1 MYQLNTHQQR
11 QALAAMSM
19 QLLQSVVTA
28 GPKLM
33 AAALPAVMMAA
44 DPMVAL
50 GPAIGGIGK
59 SLAAGAAQG
68 APTVAQGAAA
78 LMSGPKVLPVG
89 NDDPGYQAALH
100 TEPIMTSLF
109 SYLTQGKDQSID
121 WDKFH
126 DKADGGDGTNPVG
139 VTAIETWLSMAKKT
153 LSNQEPSMEVSSAID
168 SSLSV
173 GPTAYILNHR

>member
-1 MYQLNTHQQR
+1 MG
-11 QALAAMSM
+11 M

-33 AAALPAVMMAA
+33 AAALPAVLMAA
-44 DPMVAL
+44 DP
-50 GPAIGGIGK
+50 
-59 SLAAGAAQG
+59 LAAVEPATHG

-126 DKADGGDGTNPVG
+126 DKADGGNGTTPVG
-139 VTAIETWLSMAKKT
+139 VTAIETWLGMAKKN
-153 LSNQEPSMEVSSAID
+153 LSNQQPSIQVSSAID

-173 GPTAYILNHR
+173 DLEAYTIDHC